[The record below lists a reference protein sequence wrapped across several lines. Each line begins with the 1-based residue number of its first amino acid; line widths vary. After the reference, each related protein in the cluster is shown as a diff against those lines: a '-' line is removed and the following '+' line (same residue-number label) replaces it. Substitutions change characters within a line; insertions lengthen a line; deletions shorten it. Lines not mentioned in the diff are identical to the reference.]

1 MLIVDLFQ
9 AGGIV
14 MYPLLIFSIV
24 AIALIIERFVFWF
37 RINRRQRRV
46 IRDVL
51 ATYRRD
57 SELAYAK
64 LKQNVN
70 LPIARIFLE
79 AMEVEQGPP
88 QGFRL
93 ALEGGIQ
100 AELPLL
106 RRFNTLFDMIIAAA
120 PLLGLLGT
128 VTGLIQTF
136 ASLNLGDVG
145 RGSAMSVTG
154 GISEALVSTATG
166 LIVALFVLFFASI
179 FRGMY
184 RRQIAQIQEY
194 SSQLELIHLFRYE
207 GRMEQLTV
215 GSPN

>member
-1 MLIVDLFQ
+1 MVITDLFR
-9 AGGIV
+9 AGGPV
-14 MYPLLIFSIV
+14 MYPLLGFSIV
-24 AIALIIERFVFWF
+24 AIALIVERFVFWI
-37 RINRRQRRV
+37 RINHRQQSV

-51 ATYRRD
+51 SAYRRD
-57 SELAYAK
+57 VDLTHAK
-64 LKQNVN
+64 LKQNAN

-79 AMEVEQGPP
+79 AMEVEHGPP
-88 QGFRL
+88 QAFRL
-93 ALEGGIQ
+93 ALEGGTQ

-106 RRFNTLFDMIIAAA
+106 RRFNTIFDMMIAAS

-128 VTGLIQTF
+128 VTGLIRTF
-136 ASLNLGDVG
+136 ASLDLGDIG
-145 RGSAMSVTG
+145 RGSAASVTG

-166 LIVALFVLFFASI
+166 LIVALFVLFFASL

-207 GRMEQLTV
+207 GQIEQLPMG
-215 GSPN
+215 GSR

>member
-1 MLIVDLFQ
+1 MLAVDLFR

-14 MYPLLIFSIV
+14 MYPLLGFSIV
-24 AIALIIERFVFWF
+24 AIALIIERFIFWT

-57 SELAYAK
+57 ADLAYAK
-64 LKQNVN
+64 LKQNAS

-79 AMEVEQGPP
+79 AMEVEKGPP

-93 ALEGGIQ
+93 ALEGGTQ

-106 RRFNTLFDMIIAAA
+106 RRFNTLFDMIIAAS

-128 VTGLIQTF
+128 VTGLITTF
-136 ASLNLGDVG
+136 AALDLGDIG
-145 RGSAMSVTG
+145 RGSATSVTG

-166 LIVALFVLFFASI
+166 LVVALFVLFFASL

-184 RRQIAQIQEY
+184 RRQVAQIQEY

-207 GRMEQLTV
+207 GRMDQLTV
-215 GSPN
+215 GSPR